1 MTAAVRPYATAGVAL
16 LGVSVIA
23 ISPLAP
29 PLPDVH
35 AMQRTV
41 SSVGVE
47 LSAAVDPI
55 QNWIQVFQKTAAN
68 LNAIGQ
74 QVVASPAPIL
84 SQIIANQKASLKALQ
99 TAFDTNR
106 KVVEQVLNSAPSVF
120 ATAQAQ
126 LQSGNIKGAVSTVN
140 DQIVIPLALAAV
152 QAVSDSTVPMVN
164 TVNNF
169 AKAFA
174 TIPARAVSQVILPLT
189 YPLVSTINV
198 FVQTTQDV
206 YDGAVASDPG
216 AVINALVN
224 LPANLVDGVL
234 NGAGT
239 ILGGFLNTPGILTP
253 WDPSLGELASGP
265 IASLIALRDVIAQAI
280 GAPAPPAAAAV
291 TAAKTVTLSTAAPK
305 ALETASSSEA
315 AKAGSESAA
324 DSSAA
329 DTNSATAES
338 QAVESATGSARS
350 TISTKA
356 TPAVTAAPATD
367 SAAGGSDSSSSD
379 TQAGSS
385 ATGGSDSKAGTGKK
399 GSGKSGRSAKASK

>member
-1 MTAAVRPYATAGVAL
+1 
-16 LGVSVIA
+16 
-23 ISPLAP
+23 
-29 PLPDVH
+29 
-35 AMQRTV
+35 MQRTV

-55 QNWIQVFQKTAAN
+55 QNWIQVFQKSAAN

-84 SQIIANQKASLKALQ
+84 SQIVANQMASLKALQ
-99 TAFDTNR
+99 AAFDVNAQTV
-106 KVVEQVLNSAPSVF
+106 KQIINSAPGVF

-126 LQSGNIKGAVSTVN
+126 LDSGNIKGAVSTVN
-140 DQIVIPLALAAV
+140 DQIVIPLALTVV
-152 QAVSDSTVPMVN
+152 QAVSDSTVPLVN

-206 YDGAVASDPG
+206 YDGVVASDPG
-216 AVINALVN
+216 AVVNALVN

-234 NGAGT
+234 NGSGT

-253 WDPSLGELASGP
+253 WDPFLGELASGP

-280 GAPAPPAAAAV
+280 GAPAPPAAAAI
-291 TAAKTVTLSTAAPK
+291 TAAKAPAAAKTVTLSTAAPK
-305 ALETASSSEA
+305 ALDTASPSDA
-315 AKAGSESAA
+315 AKARSETAA
-324 DSSAA
+324 DSGAA
-329 DTNSATAES
+329 DTNTATSAETQAAESGTGSTRSAT
-338 QAVESATGSARS
+338 SA
-350 TISTKA
+350 KA

-379 TQAGSS
+379 TKAGSS
-385 ATGGSDSKAGTGKK
+385 ATGGHDSKASAGAK
-399 GSGKSGRSAKASK
+399 GSGKSGRAAKASK